1 MKRYILALLLLP
13 TVAMADTQENH
24 ECPFCTCTLIQRD
37 PTWAQL
43 HDFWWS
49 TYHQIQTQIVDY
61 ARCVGALN
69 ELERSLG
76 LPITPGNKVILTY
89 EQGIQHPLE
98 AFPNDNLFASVELEA
113 AGITLGQFLGET
125 LACSAGVD
133 QLRII
138 AAQKAA
144 QKCKRK
150 R

>member
-13 TVAMADTQENH
+13 SVAMADDND
-24 ECPFCTCTLIQRD
+24 CPICTCTLIQRD
-37 PTWAQL
+37 PLWRDT
-43 HDFWWS
+43 HDAWWS
-49 TYHQIQTQIVDY
+49 TYHQIQKQIVDY
-61 ARCVGALN
+61 SRCVGALN

-76 LPITPGNKVILTY
+76 LPVTPGNQVILNY
-89 EQGIQHPLE
+89 EQNIQHPLE
-98 AFPNDNLFASVELEA
+98 DRANDVLFASFELEA

-144 QKCKRK
+144 QKCKKRK
-150 R
+150 